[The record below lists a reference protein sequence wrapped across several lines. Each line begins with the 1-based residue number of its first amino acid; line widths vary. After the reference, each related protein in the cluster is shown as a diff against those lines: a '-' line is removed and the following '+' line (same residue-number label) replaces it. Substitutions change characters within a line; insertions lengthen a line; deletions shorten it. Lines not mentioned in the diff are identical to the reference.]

1 MTDTA
6 DFQALMECQNNLVRA
21 EELLEENAQ
30 VLANS
35 NVNYKNLLD
44 VAETQ
49 ERLLANLKMGIYEFL
64 MAGEPKWDDK
74 LNAYVLTV
82 NETAMA
88 QLADDMGVQNMHL
101 TVETAWEA
109 IKRHMGS
116 IME

>member
-1 MTDTA
+1 MTDH
-6 DFQALMECQNNLVRA
+6 
-21 EELLEENAQ
+21 EELVITKKLLEDNAQ

-44 VAETQ
+44 VAATQ
-49 ERLLANLKMGIYEFL
+49 ERLLKNLQMGIYEFL

-88 QLADDMGVQNMHL
+88 QLADDMGVQNMDL
-101 TVETAWEA
+101 TMETAWEA

-116 IME
+116 IVE